1 MTKVPLLRER
11 ANQIY
16 DSQIEIFEH
25 VSREMNVTKAEII
38 EGFVRYNSEV
48 ETLDNDA
55 YEDPT
60 IRIAMYMEY
69 ILAGSWH
76 QERQV
81 MLYKFI
87 EHYQPATIIDIGF
100 GAPMKYARE
109 YVLNDQS
116 NLKRHLTLA
125 DKFPSSFDFARI
137 ILSYWDP
144 SYAEKIDFKI
154 VDLADISFVGN
165 YDAYILQDAIEH
177 APEPEKY
184 LKNIAQHCAA
194 EAIILLSLP
203 IAPLIPCHF
212 IHWLKEE
219 DALAWVESCGLTILN
234 KERVYANPE
243 VDWFAESLGEIY
255 NLMLVT
261 KPALEAVSKGKE
273 Q

>member
-1 MTKVPLLRER
+1 MTKTQLLQAR

-16 DSQIEIFEH
+16 NLQIEIFEH
-25 VSREMNVTKAEII
+25 VGREMNVTREEII
-38 EGFVRYNSEV
+38 AGFIRYNNEV

-69 ILAGSWH
+69 ILEDSWH
-76 QERQV
+76 QERQDI
-81 MLYKFI
+81 LYKFI
-87 EHYQPATIIDIGF
+87 EQYQPKTIIDIGF

-109 YVLNDQS
+109 YVLNNNNQE
-116 NLKRHLTLA
+116 RHLTLA

-137 ILSYWDP
+137 ILSYWNPD
-144 SYAEKIDFKI
+144 YAEKIDFKI

-184 LKNIAQHCAA
+184 LKNIVQHCST

-234 KERVYANPE
+234 KERVYANPK

-255 NLMLVT
+255 NLMLVA
-261 KPALEAVSKGKE
+261 KAG
-273 Q
+273 